1 MLERDGGEGSQA
13 RYLIR
18 LTGREIGAR
27 GAKLRK
33 WRSNLSILSRRRL
46 SIFDLLTICGM
57 GGNGFGGDWDF
68 RLGKRLG

>member
-1 MLERDGGEGSQA
+1 MRGLGMAGSQS
-13 RYLIR
+13 
-18 LTGREIGAR
+18 GAVFDQVDS
-27 GAKLRK
+27 
-33 WRSNLSILSRRRL
+33 RSELAWGETPQMAIESVNIEPPAI